1 MKFWWK
7 KNGNTNKKYRLKN
20 LERVEKELKKYIVDN
35 KESLYR
41 FAYSYVKNQ
50 DDALDIVHD
59 SICKSLTKI
68 DTLKDIANIKP
79 WIYKIISNCAID
91 YIRKNKKYVI
101 NNDLDLDD
109 SISYDTYEN
118 IDLQKALDELP
129 EKYKTIVILRY
140 FEDMKISEIAQVLD
154 ENTNT
159 IKTRL
164 YKALDKLK
172 LKLRD
177 DEEWKLWIIIK
188 NLKF

>member
-1 MKFWWK
+1 MKLLCLGERK
-7 KNGNTNKKYRLKN
+7 K
-20 LERVEKELKKYIVDN
+20 EKELKKYIVDN

-41 FAYSYVKNQ
+41 FAYGYVKNQ

-68 DTLKDIANIKP
+68 DTLKDIGNIKP

-140 FEDMKISEIAQVLD
+140 FEDMK
-154 ENTNT
+154 
-159 IKTRL
+159 TRL

-172 LKLRD
+172 LKIRD
-177 DEEWKLWIIIK
+177 DED
-188 NLKF
+188 

>member
-1 MKFWWK
+1 MKRK
-7 KNGNTNKKYRLKN
+7 LIENYTI
-20 LERVEKELKKYIVDN
+20 EN
-35 KESLYR
+35 KEKLYR
-41 FAYSYVKNQ
+41 IAFSYTKNKE
-50 DDALDIVHD
+50 DALDIVQE
-59 SICKSLTKI
+59 SVLKALKSAN
-68 DTLKDIANIKP
+68 TLKTPQYIKT
-79 WIYKIISNCAID
+79 WYYKILTRTAID

-177 DEEWKLWIIIK
+177 DEE
-188 NLKF
+188 

>member
-1 MKFWWK
+1 MKRK
-7 KNGNTNKKYRLKN
+7 LIENYTI
-20 LERVEKELKKYIVDN
+20 EN
-35 KESLYR
+35 KEKLYR
-41 FAYSYVKNQ
+41 IAFSYTKNKE
-50 DDALDIVHD
+50 DALDIVQE
-59 SICKSLTKI
+59 SVLKALKSAN
-68 DTLKDIANIKP
+68 TLKNPQYIKT
-79 WIYKIISNCAID
+79 WYYKILTRTAID

>member
-1 MKFWWK
+1 MKLLSLGERK
-7 KNGNTNKKYRLKN
+7 K
-20 LERVEKELKKYIVDN
+20 EKELKKYIVDN

-41 FAYSYVKNQ
+41 FAYGYVKNQ
-50 DDALDIVHD
+50 DDALDIVQD
-59 SICKSLTKI
+59 YICKSLTKI
-68 DTLKDIANIKP
+68 DTLKDIGNIKP

-177 DEEWKLWIIIK
+177 DEE
-188 NLKF
+188 